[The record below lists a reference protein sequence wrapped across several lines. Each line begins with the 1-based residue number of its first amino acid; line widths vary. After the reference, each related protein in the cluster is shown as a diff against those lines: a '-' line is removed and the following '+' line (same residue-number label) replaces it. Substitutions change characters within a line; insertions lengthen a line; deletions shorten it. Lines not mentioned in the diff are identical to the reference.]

1 MDELVTLTTRTM
13 DAVDEVD
20 GATDSLVI
28 RITAWR
34 DGGAIRARLWNDAT
48 GDSEVIVVGSED
60 ELLTQVGRT
69 IRTWVNRHD
78 A

>member
-34 DGGAIRARLWNDAT
+34 DGGEMRARLWNDAT